1 MQDSGIQKLQTDTE
15 YTDLKSALFYTVV
28 FLVIIGASY
37 VPADAQVLS
46 DDLLS
51 FDFRGEPLQQVLDT
65 IARESGIDLV
75 YDPELV
81 RDKNVFRRVDQ
92 QPVTET
98 LQQLLTDHD
107 LDYITLSSGTI
118 VIIKRAAEA
127 PAYGTLSGIIID
139 GRSGEPLPG
148 ATIMFADAS
157 GGTST
162 GQMGQFSINRLLS
175 GDHTLIFSYV
185 GYRAVTKKISIPPNG
200 QTSEMIELL
209 PQPLDILP
217 IVVEAHRP
225 QIYRLDLSQPD
236 EDGSYNYGSWSNGPI
251 KDLSII
257 PGVNSG
263 VPMTDISLQGGQ
275 ESEHRM
281 QLDGAPI
288 YNTNSTGRFF
298 SAFSPYA
305 IGSVEV
311 QRAGYEVQKGS
322 QIAGI
327 IDMTH
332 ELPAGSEDN
341 FLLQADPLM
350 VNTRGNLT
358 YRFSD
363 EKSVS
368 VMSLFRT
375 NVWSV
380 YQYPVLENTLS
391 DWDVIDPLI
400 TNNMSESIDNAED
413 YVPLDHQ
420 SDLSFHDF
428 HTAVRFKPN
437 RFNSID
443 LSAYISGNNMDTA
456 VLNEAL
462 IDGGSEIEPYL
473 FSAESYSWDNQMVKL
488 GWSSLPTVRLSL
500 DSQISYSGSTFRHRS
515 NLGYGIPRQFG
526 SNLNGAAVS
535 ESDGF
540 LFERVELSA
549 GILGNEID
557 HWIIKSDMR
566 YSVSPALN
574 LSGGIQLDGIQ
585 TTLDTQPGSEV
596 PEFSNVSS
604 LMAAGYLSG
613 SFRFGQYWHLTAG
626 SRLTFEDGSGQI
638 YFEPR
643 LSLQVDRPNS
653 RIGYWSAKISG
664 GLYRQFINEYRVAN
678 SGAASVVPTFSIWS
692 HAGTLP
698 VPKAYHLTGSWIT
711 QPSENSTIRV
721 EGYLKWQPVTSVTS
735 YRSTLDMS
743 GNQPQPDVT
752 IFAETTKMRSSGI
765 GFRYHRSFLNSKLT
779 LISGYD
785 ISYTSIDLDTQFGKA
800 VSAPWNDPHRA
811 QVRAVWQMVPDF
823 TLIGKWQGIWGRRWA
838 FRDSYYSYLQLKE
851 PESVQGIDLSSPDN
865 DRLPYFSQVDL
876 SAVYRPDVGKAAL
889 ELRLDLV
896 NILNRKNPLD
906 RYLRRNLNDEA
917 AVSYELYYRTLPGF
931 YPTISVSVI
940 F

>member
-1 MQDSGIQKLQTDTE
+1 LRDSGIQKLQTDTE
-15 YTDLKSALFYTVV
+15 YTNLKSTLSHTLI
-28 FLVIIGASY
+28 FLVLIGMSH
-37 VPADAQVLS
+37 VPAGAQVLS
-46 DDLLS
+46 DDLFS
-51 FDFRGEPLQQVLDT
+51 FDFRGESLQQALDA

-81 RDKNVFRRVDQ
+81 RDKNVFRRIDKE
-92 QPVTET
+92 PVTET
-98 LQQLLTDHD
+98 LRLLLTDHD

-118 VIIKRAAEA
+118 VIIKRAAETS
-127 PAYGTLSGIIID
+127 AYGTLSGIIVD

-185 GYRAVTKKISIPPNG
+185 GYRAVTKKISISPNG
-200 QTSEMIELL
+200 QTRELIELL
-209 PQPLDILP
+209 PRPLDILP

-225 QIYRLDLSQPD
+225 QIYRLDLSQAD
-236 EDGSYNYGSWSNGPI
+236 EDLSYNYGSWSNTPI

-257 PGVNSG
+257 PGVKSG

-275 ESEHRM
+275 ESEHRLR
-281 QLDGAPI
+281 LDGAPV

-311 QRAGYEVQKGS
+311 QRAGYDVQKGS
-322 QIAGI
+322 QIAGL

-332 ELPAGSEDN
+332 ELPAGDENN

-375 NVWSV
+375 NVWSL
-380 YQYPVLENTLS
+380 YQYPVLQTTLR

-400 TNNMSESIDNAED
+400 TNNMSESINNAEE
-413 YVPLDHQ
+413 YVPFDHQ

-437 RFNSID
+437 RYNSID
-443 LSAYISGNNMDTA
+443 MSAYISGNNLETA
-456 VLNEAL
+456 VLNEVL
-462 IDGGSEIEPYL
+462 PGGGSENEPFL
-473 FSAESYSWDNQMVKL
+473 FSTESYSWDTQMVNL

-500 DSQISYSGSTFRHRS
+500 DSKISYSGSRFHHRS
-515 NLGYGIPRQFG
+515 NLGYGIPRQFE
-526 SNLNGAAVS
+526 SNLDAAVVS
-535 ESDGF
+535 ESDAF
-540 LFERVELSA
+540 QFEQVELSA

-557 HWIIKSDMR
+557 HWIMKSDLR
-566 YSVSPALN
+566 YSVSKALN

-585 TTLDTQPGSEV
+585 TTLDTQPDSEV
-596 PEFSNVSS
+596 PEFSDVSS

-626 SRLTFEDGSGQI
+626 SRLTFEDGSGQV
-638 YFEPR
+638 YPEPR
-643 LSLQVDRPNS
+643 LSVQVDRPNS
-653 RIGYWSAKISG
+653 RFGYWSAKISG
-664 GLYRQFINEYRVAN
+664 GLYRQFINEYRVSN

-698 VPKAYHLTGSWIT
+698 VPKAYHLTGSWIA
-711 QPSENSTIRV
+711 QPSENSTVRV

-735 YRSTLDMS
+735 YRGSSDTS
-743 GNQPQPDVT
+743 GNQLQTDVT
-752 IFAETTKMRSSGI
+752 IFAETTKMSSSGI

-779 LISGYD
+779 LVSGYD
-785 ISYTSIDLDTQFGKA
+785 FSYTSIDLNMQFGKS

-811 QVRAVWQMVPDF
+811 QIRAVWQMVPDL
-823 TLIGKWQGIWGRRWA
+823 TLIGKWQGVWGRRWA
-838 FRDSYYSYLQLKE
+838 FRDSYYSYLQFTE
-851 PESVQGIDLSSPDN
+851 PESAQGIDLDSPDN
-865 DRLPYFSQVDL
+865 DRLPHFSQVDL
-876 SAVYRPDVGKAAL
+876 SALYRPDVGKAAL

-906 RYLRRNLNDEA
+906 RYLRRNLNDEG
-917 AVSYELYYRTLPGF
+917 AVSYESQYRTLPGF
-931 YPTISVSVI
+931 YPTMSVSVT

>member
-1 MQDSGIQKLQTDTE
+1 M
-15 YTDLKSALFYTVV
+15 V
-28 FLVIIGASY
+28 FLVLLGVTYTPAS
-37 VPADAQVLS
+37 AQGLS
-46 DDLLS
+46 NDLLS

-92 QPVTET
+92 QPVTEI
-98 LQQLLTDHD
+98 LRQLLADHD

-148 ATIMFADAS
+148 ATIMLSDAS

-200 QTSEMIELL
+200 QTRELIELL

-236 EDGSYNYGSWSNGPI
+236 EEGSYNYGSWSNTPI

-257 PGVNSG
+257 PGVKSG

-275 ESEHRM
+275 ESEHRIR
-281 QLDGAPI
+281 LDGAPV
-288 YNTNSTGRFF
+288 YSTNSTGRFF

-311 QRAGYEVQKGS
+311 QRAGYDVQKGS

-332 ELPAGSEDN
+332 ELPAGSENN

-350 VNTRGNLT
+350 VNMRGNLT
-358 YRFSD
+358 YKFSD
-363 EKSVS
+363 EKSIS
-368 VMSLFRT
+368 AMGLFRT
-375 NVWSV
+375 NVWSL
-380 YQYPVLENTLS
+380 YQYPVLETTLRE
-391 DWDVIDPLI
+391 WDIIDPLI
-400 TNNMSESIDNAED
+400 TNNMSEAINNAED
-413 YVPLDHQ
+413 YVPFDHQ

-428 HTAVRFKPN
+428 NTAVRFKPN
-437 RFNSID
+437 RYNSID
-443 LSAYISGNNMDTA
+443 ISAYISGNNLDTA

-462 IDGGSEIEPYL
+462 AGGGSENEPFL
-473 FSAESYSWDNQMVKL
+473 FSAESYSWDTQIVKL

-515 NLGYGIPRQFG
+515 NLGYGIPRQFE
-526 SNLNGAAVS
+526 SNFDGAAVS
-535 ESDGF
+535 ESDAF
-540 LFERVELSA
+540 QFDQVELSA
-549 GILGNEID
+549 GILGNDID
-557 HWIIKSDMR
+557 HWIIKSDLR
-566 YSVSPALN
+566 YSVSKSLN
-574 LSGGIQLDGIQ
+574 LSGGIQFDGIQ
-585 TTLDTQPGSEV
+585 TTLDTQPDSEV
-596 PEFSNVSS
+596 PEFSDVSS

-613 SFRFGQYWHLTAG
+613 SFRFGQYWHLKAG
-626 SRLTFEDGSGQI
+626 SRLTFEDGSDQV
-638 YFEPR
+638 YSEPR
-643 LSLQVDRPNS
+643 LSVQVDRSNS

-711 QPSENSTIRV
+711 QPSENSTFRV

-735 YRSTLDMS
+735 YRVTSDGS
-743 GNQPQPDVT
+743 GNQLQSDVT
-752 IFAETTKMRSSGI
+752 IFAETTKMSSSGI

-779 LISGYD
+779 LMSGYD
-785 ISYTSIDLDTQFGKA
+785 FSYTSIDLDTQFGKT

-811 QVRAVWQMVPDF
+811 QIRAVWQMLPYL
-823 TLIGKWQGIWGRRWA
+823 TLVGKWQGIWGRRWA
-838 FRDSYYSYLQLKE
+838 FRDSYYSYLQLTE
-851 PESVQGIDLSSPDN
+851 WESAQEIDLSSPDD
-865 DRLPYFSQVDL
+865 DRLPHFSQVDL
-876 SAVYRPDVGKAAL
+876 SAVYRPYVGKTAL

-906 RYLRRNLNDEA
+906 RYLRRNLNDDA
-917 AVSYELYYRTLPGF
+917 AISYESYYRTLPGF
-931 YPTISVSVI
+931 YPIFSVAVT